1 MQGIGLPFHSP
12 LLRYVRF
19 ADTYRDMTRRLV
31 VFFFFGIALC
41 ARFVCADDV
50 VAGGKFTARDTLNCA
65 VDSVADAAACVDGLR
80 WTPADFAVRIEP
92 ARGQGDWLVRF
103 PTPIP
108 SGDATNDD
116 VAMEWHMARDADGK
130 PKLAPAIV
138 IVHESGRGM
147 VAGRIFAQGLRPYGF
162 HTFLIHLPGYGV
174 RTSALTGDP
183 LKMLP
188 ALKQA
193 IADVRRARD
202 AVSALPFVDKTL
214 VGLQGTS
221 LGGFVT
227 ATVAGLDRGYDRVF
241 ILLAGGNIAEVILTG
256 ARDAAGLKRRLTEAG
271 ITDAQIREH
280 SQAIEPMRMAHRI
293 NANTTWLFTGLKDEV
308 VPPACSIAFATAGH
322 LAKDHHI
329 QLPVGHYTAA
339 ILMPLILPRIN
350 ELMRAPGK

>member
-1 MQGIGLPFHSP
+1 MAS
-12 LLRYVRF
+12 
-19 ADTYRDMTRRLV
+19 
-31 VFFFFGIALC
+31 FFFA
-41 ARFVCADDV
+41 FVFCTHFVLAEDI
-50 VAGGKFTARDTLNCA
+50 VAGGKFIAKDTLNCA
-65 VDSVADAAACVDGLR
+65 VDSLADAAACIDGLR
-80 WTPADFAVRIEP
+80 WTPADFAVGIEH

-108 SGDATNDD
+108 SGDDTNDS
-116 VAMEWHMARDADGK
+116 VAMEWHMTRSADGK

-183 LKMLP
+183 SKMLP

-202 AVSALPFVDKTL
+202 AVAALPFVDKTL

-227 ATVAGLDRGYDRVF
+227 ATVAGLDRGYDRTF
-241 ILLAGGNIAEVILTG
+241 ILLAGGNIADVILTG
-256 ARDAAGLKRRLTEAG
+256 TRDAAGLKRRLTEAG
-271 ITDAQIREH
+271 ITEAQIRQH
-280 SQAIEPMRMAHRI
+280 SQDIEPLRMAHRI
-293 NANTTWLFTGLKDEV
+293 DANTTWLFTGLKDEV
-308 VPPACSIAFATAGH
+308 VPPACSIAFATAGR
-322 LAKDHHI
+322 LTKDHHI

>member
-1 MQGIGLPFHSP
+1 
-12 LLRYVRF
+12 
-19 ADTYRDMTRRLV
+19 MTRRLIV
-31 VFFFFGIALC
+31 TVLFALALGTHF
-41 ARFVCADDV
+41 ARAYDV
-50 VAGGKFTARDTLNCA
+50 VAGGEFPAHDTLNCA
-65 VDSVADAAACVDGLR
+65 VDSVVDAAACVDGLR
-80 WTPADFAVRIEP
+80 WTPGDFNVGIEP
-92 ARGQGDWLVRF
+92 AQGQGDWLVRF

-108 SGDATNDD
+108 SGDDVNDK

-130 PKLAPAIV
+130 PKVAPAIV
-138 IVHESGRGM
+138 VVHESGRGM

-202 AVSALPFVDKTL
+202 AVASLPFVDKSL

-241 ILLAGGNIAEVILTG
+241 ILLAGGNIADVILTG
-256 ARDAAGLKRRLTEAG
+256 TRDAAGLKRRLTEAG

-293 NANTTWLFTGLKDEV
+293 NASTTWLFTGLKDEV
-308 VPPACSIAFATAGH
+308 VPPACSVAFAAAGK
-322 LAKDHHI
+322 LTKDHHI

>member
-1 MQGIGLPFHSP
+1 MN
-12 LLRYVRF
+12 
-19 ADTYRDMTRRLV
+19 YRLIV
-31 VFFFFGIALC
+31 SFFFAFTFC
-41 ARFVCADDV
+41 AQFVRADH
-50 VAGGKFTARDTLNCA
+50 VAEGGKFAAMDTLNCA
-65 VDSVADAAACVDGLR
+65 VDSLADAAACVDGLR
-80 WTPADFAVRIEP
+80 WAPAEFSVGIDA
-92 ARGQGDWLVRF
+92 AKGQGDWLVRF

-108 SGDATNDD
+108 SGDDTNDN
-116 VAMEWHMARDADGK
+116 VAMEWHMARSADGK
-130 PKLAPAIV
+130 PKMAPAIV

-202 AVSALPFVDKTL
+202 AVAALPFVDKSL

-227 ATVAGLDRGYDRVF
+227 ATVAGLDRGYDRTF
-241 ILLAGGNIAEVILTG
+241 ILLAGGNIADVILTG
-256 ARDAAGLKRRLTEAG
+256 TRDAAGLKRRLTEAG

-280 SQAIEPMRMAHRI
+280 SQVIEPMRMAHRI
-293 NANTTWLFTGLKDEV
+293 DANTTWLFTGLKDEV
-308 VPPACSIAFATAGH
+308 VPPACSVAFATAGK

-339 ILMPLILPRIN
+339 LLMPLILPRIN